1 MLWGV
6 AVVEGVVDDGFQFVG
21 VELLGVV
28 PLRWVGGVGVRKLQ
42 F

>member
-6 AVVEGVVDDGFQFVG
+6 AVVERVVDDGLQFVG
-21 VELLGVV
+21 VELLCVV
-28 PLRWVGGVGVRKLQ
+28 PLRWVGGVGVQKLQ